1 MLTHVVMIKMKDPDD
16 RSEAVQR
23 LMAMK
28 GRIPSLNAIE
38 AGQHDGVDPRGAD
51 VVLITRH
58 DNRSGLQ
65 AYAVHPVHQE
75 LLAWLKPRLSSAQV
89 VDFEEG

>member
-1 MLTHVVMIKMKDPDD
+1 MLTHVVMIKLKDPND
-16 RSEAVQR
+16 SAEAVQR

-38 AGQHDGVDPRGAD
+38 AGRHNGIDPRGAD

-58 DNRSGLQ
+58 DDRDGLA
-65 AYAVHPVHQE
+65 AYAVHPAHQE
-75 LLAWLKPRLSSAQV
+75 LLVWLKPRLAAGQV
-89 VDFEEG
+89 VDFEA

>member
-23 LMAMK
+23 LLAMK
-28 GRIPSLNAIE
+28 GRIPPLNAIE
-38 AGQHDGVDPRGAD
+38 AGQHDGIDPRGAD

-58 DNRSGLQ
+58 DDNVQALLLQ
-65 AYAVHPVHQE
+65 AFRTLVQ
-75 LLAWLKPRLSSAQV
+75 
-89 VDFEEG
+89 